1 MVTMVRCGH
10 SIREVARKFGVSRP
24 TVQRWVERA
33 KGKRLDRTCFHDL
46 SSAAKRVANRVSIEV
61 ERKVLTLRT
70 QLRDESALGEFGAA
84 AIRRE
89 LQRLGEE
96 NIPSLRTIGYLL
108 ERGGALDYRRR
119 IRRPPPP
126 LGWYLPDLAAR
137 RAEMDEFDFVE
148 GLVIKGGI
156 EVEVLNGIS
165 LHGGLCQSWPGG
177 VYDTQRVMGAILEH
191 WEQWGLPDYA
201 QFDNDTR
208 FQGPHQ
214 HADTIGRIIKM
225 CLSLG
230 VVPVFAPPRE
240 HGLQNAIESFNGRW
254 QEKVWA
260 RFEHDS
266 LEGLQRQSSCYI
278 EANHVRSAARIEAA
292 PQRQEFPAKWKFDPK
307 KKVDGRLIYIRRTND
322 RGEVSVLGHQFGV
335 DERWVHRLVRSEV
348 DIDARV
354 IRFYALR
361 RSLPNQQ
368 PMLREVAYQ
377 LPLRYT
383 QD

>member
-1 MVTMVRCGH
+1 MVRCGH

-46 SSAAKRVANRVSIEV
+46 SSAPKRVANRVSIEV
-61 ERKVLTLRT
+61 ERKVLTLRA

-278 EANHVRSAARIEAA
+278 E
-292 PQRQEFPAKWKFDPK
+292 
-307 KKVDGRLIYIRRTND
+307 
-322 RGEVSVLGHQFGV
+322 
-335 DERWVHRLVRSEV
+335 
-348 DIDARV
+348 RV
-354 IRFYALR
+354 AE
-361 RSLPNQQ
+361 
-368 PMLREVAYQ
+368 MVKG
-377 LPLRYT
+377 
-383 QD
+383 

>member
-1 MVTMVRCGH
+1 MKAH
-10 SIREVARKFGVSRP
+10 SGSLGWLLYDASCSGLAKRISPRFEPLATSLSAGVPLIIVNEYVVHHR
-24 TVQRWVERA
+24 RWV
-33 KGKRLDRTCFHDL
+33 GTCPIWRPDVP
-46 SSAAKRVANRVSIEV
+46 RW
-61 ERKVLTLRT
+61 T
-70 QLRDESALGEFGAA
+70 
-84 AIRRE
+84 
-89 LQRLGEE
+89 
-96 NIPSLRTIGYLL
+96 SLILWR
-108 ERGGALDYRRR
+108 
-119 IRRPPPP
+119 
-126 LGWYLPDLAAR
+126 
-137 RAEMDEFDFVE
+137 

-165 LHGGLCQSWPGG
+165 LHGGLCQSWPGS
-177 VYDTQRVMGAILEH
+177 VYDTQRAMGAILEH

-230 VVPVFAPPRE
+230 VVPAFAPPRE

-278 EANHVRSAARIEAA
+278 DASHARSAARIEAA
-292 PQRQEFPAKWKFDPK
+292 PQRQELPAKWKFDPK

-322 RGEVSVLGHQFGV
+322 KGEVSVLGHQFGV

-348 DIDARV
+348 DIDVRV

-361 RSLPNQQ
+361 RSVPDQQ
-368 PMLREVAYQ
+368 PMLRKVAYQ

-383 QD
+383 PRLTRRCLHLSLIHLLGGME

>member
-1 MVTMVRCGH
+1 MKAH
-10 SIREVARKFGVSRP
+10 SGSLGWLLYDASCSGLAKRISPRFEPLATSLSAGVPLIIVNEYVVHHR
-24 TVQRWVERA
+24 RWV
-33 KGKRLDRTCFHDL
+33 GTCPIWRPDVP
-46 SSAAKRVANRVSIEV
+46 RW
-61 ERKVLTLRT
+61 T
-70 QLRDESALGEFGAA
+70 
-84 AIRRE
+84 
-89 LQRLGEE
+89 
-96 NIPSLRTIGYLL
+96 SLILWR
-108 ERGGALDYRRR
+108 
-119 IRRPPPP
+119 
-126 LGWYLPDLAAR
+126 
-137 RAEMDEFDFVE
+137 

-177 VYDTQRVMGAILEH
+177 VYDTQPVMGAILEH

-278 EANHVRSAARIEAA
+278 EASHVRSAARIEAA

-307 KKVDGRLIYIRRTND
+307 KKVNGRLIYIRRTND
-322 RGEVSVLGHQFGV
+322 RCLERLLISYLSDTPKTDTEVLALVIDSSFRWHGGACTCPQFISHLLETGRRIFRKTLGIIRAYCHNPNIFVSIVSANTSNLLLDVFDKGTMAADEHNKKSLIAAESVQ
-335 DERWVHRLVRSEV
+335 
-348 DIDARV
+348 
-354 IRFYALR
+354 
-361 RSLPNQQ
+361 
-368 PMLREVAYQ
+368 
-377 LPLRYT
+377 
-383 QD
+383 